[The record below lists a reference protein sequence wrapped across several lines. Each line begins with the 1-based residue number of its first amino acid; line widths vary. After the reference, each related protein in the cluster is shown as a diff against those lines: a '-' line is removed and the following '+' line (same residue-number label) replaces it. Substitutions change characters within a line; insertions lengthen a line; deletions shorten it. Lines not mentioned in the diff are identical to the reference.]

1 MGNTCPS
8 GHHCWGP
15 ASVLSDNL
23 VKKLIAQKNL
33 RYYVNP
39 YRDVLHRVGPLNNS
53 KQSKKYKKHHLQTMK
68 LK

>member
-23 VKKLIAQKNL
+23 VKKLIAQRVVK
-33 RYYVNP
+33 YYANT
-39 YRDVLHRVGPLNNS
+39 YRNVLYNVGTTN